1 MNWVPVG
8 RVVSV
13 HGIRGEV
20 KFYYYNE
27 VKGEFLR
34 YTSLFALKDDRYI
47 ELEPLGAVYRK
58 NFYYLSFRGLSSPQ
72 EVSFL
77 AGKELFVREGD
88 LPLLED
94 GEYYEYQLI
103 GLEVVD
109 VHGTMLGKVRSILRS
124 GAHDV
129 LIVAGEKEIML
140 PMVEGFVVEVDIK
153 GGTIRV
159 DAGGLA

>member
-1 MNWVPVG
+1 MKWVPVG

-27 VKGEFLR
+27 VKEELLR
-34 YTSLFALKDDRYI
+34 YTSLFALQDDGDV
-47 ELEPLGAVYRK
+47 ELEPLEAKYRK
-58 NFYYLSFRGLSSPQ
+58 NFYYLSFRGFGSPQ

-77 AGKELFVREGD
+77 VGKELFVREGD

-103 GLEVVD
+103 GLD
-109 VHGTMLGKVRSILRS
+109 VLDMEGAVLGKVRSILHS
-124 GAHDV
+124 GVNDV
-129 LIVAGEKEIML
+129 LVIAGEKEFMV
-140 PMVEGFVVEVDIK
+140 PMVEGFIVEVDLR
-153 GGTIRV
+153 GGVVRV
-159 DAGGLA
+159 DTGGLD

>member
-1 MNWVPVG
+1 MKWVPVG

-20 KFYYYNE
+20 KFFYYNE
-27 VKGEFLR
+27 VKAEFLR
-34 YTSLFALKDDRYI
+34 YTSLFALKDDGHV
-47 ELEPLGAVYRK
+47 ELEPLGATYRK
-58 NFYYLSFRGLSSPQ
+58 KFYYLSFRGFGSPQ

-77 AGKELFVREGD
+77 VGKELFVREGD

-103 GLEVVD
+103 GLDVVD
-109 VHGTMLGKVRSILRS
+109 INGTMLGKVGSILRS

-129 LIVAGEKEIML
+129 LMIAGEKEIML
-140 PMVEGFVVEVDIK
+140 PMVEGFVIEVDIK

-159 DAGGLA
+159 DAGDLA